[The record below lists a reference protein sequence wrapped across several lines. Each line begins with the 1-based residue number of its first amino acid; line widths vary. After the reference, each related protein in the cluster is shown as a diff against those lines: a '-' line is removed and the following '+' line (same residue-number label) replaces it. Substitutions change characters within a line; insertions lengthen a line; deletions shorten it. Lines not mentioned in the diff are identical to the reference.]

1 MFRIPRIRQSI
12 HRSLEVEMAERDQV
26 PYIVV
31 EREGG
36 GVGAFLLGALLGA
49 GVALL
54 FAPRSGE
61 ETQREIK
68 ERVVRLKDVAG
79 QRVRE
84 AQARIE
90 ERLDQTRGEVMDR
103 VDSIREAMES
113 GRRAASDARSE
124 LEGRIE
130 RTKAAYRAGMEAA
143 RERAGEDLEE
153 G

>member
-1 MFRIPRIRQSI
+1 
-12 HRSLEVEMAERDQV
+12 MAERDQV

-31 EREGG
+31 ERESGG
-36 GVGAFLLGALLGA
+36 IGAFLLGALLGA

-61 ETQREIK
+61 ETQRELK
-68 ERVVRLKDVAG
+68 ERVVRLRDVAG

-84 AQARIE
+84 AQQRME
-90 ERLDQTRGEVMDR
+90 ERLDQTRGQVMDR
-103 VDSIREAMES
+103 VDSIRDAVES
-113 GRRAASDARSE
+113 GRRAATEARTD

-143 RERAGEDLEE
+143 RQRAGEDLEE

>member
-1 MFRIPRIRQSI
+1 MS
-12 HRSLEVEMAERDQV
+12 ERDQV

-31 EREGG
+31 ERESG

-61 ETQREIK
+61 ETQRELR

-84 AQARIE
+84 AQQRME
-90 ERLDQTRGEVMDR
+90 ERLDQTRGQVMDR
-103 VDSIREAMES
+103 VDSIRDAVES
-113 GRRAASDARSE
+113 GRRAATEARSE

-143 RERAGEDLEE
+143 RQRAGEDLEE

>member
-1 MFRIPRIRQSI
+1 
-12 HRSLEVEMAERDQV
+12 MAERDQV

-68 ERVVRLKDVAG
+68 ERVVRLRDVAG

-84 AQARIE
+84 AQTRIE

-113 GRRAASDARSE
+113 GRRAASDARTD

-143 RERAGEDLEE
+143 REHAGEDLEE

>member
-1 MFRIPRIRQSI
+1 
-12 HRSLEVEMAERDQV
+12 MAERDQV

-31 EREGG
+31 EKEGG

-54 FAPRSGE
+54 FAPRTGE

-68 ERVVRLKDVAG
+68 ERVVRLRDVAG

-84 AQARIE
+84 AQVRIE

-113 GRRAASDARSE
+113 GRRAASDARTE

-130 RTKAAYRAGMEAA
+130 RTKAAYRAGMDAA

>member
-1 MFRIPRIRQSI
+1 
-12 HRSLEVEMAERDQV
+12 MAERDQV

-31 EREGG
+31 ERESGG
-36 GVGAFLLGALLGA
+36 IGAFLLGALLGA

-61 ETQREIK
+61 ETQRELK
-68 ERVVRLKDVAG
+68 ERVVRLRDVAG

-84 AQARIE
+84 AQQRME
-90 ERLDQTRGEVMDR
+90 ERLDQTRGQVMDR
-103 VDSIREAMES
+103 VDSIRDAVES
-113 GRRAASDARSE
+113 GRRAAGEARTD

-143 RERAGEDLEE
+143 RQRAGEDLEE

>member
-68 ERVVRLKDVAG
+68 ERVVRLRDVAG

>member
-1 MFRIPRIRQSI
+1 
-12 HRSLEVEMAERDQV
+12 LEDEMSERDQV

-31 EREGG
+31 ERESG

-54 FAPRSGE
+54 FAPRSGV

-68 ERVVRLKDVAG
+68 EKVVRLKDVAG

-84 AQARIE
+84 AQQRIE
-90 ERLDQTRGEVMDR
+90 ERLDQTRGEVLDR
-103 VDSIREAMES
+103 VDSIREAVES
-113 GRRAASDARSE
+113 GRRAANEARSE

>member
-1 MFRIPRIRQSI
+1 MP
-12 HRSLEVEMAERDQV
+12 ERDQV

-61 ETQREIK
+61 ETQRELK

-90 ERLDQTRGEVMDR
+90 ERLDQTRGQVMDR
-103 VDSIREAMES
+103 VDSIRDAVDS
-113 GRRAASDARSE
+113 GRRAATEARSE

-130 RTKAAYRAGMEAA
+130 RTKAAYRAGMDAA
-143 RERAGEDLEE
+143 RQRAGEDLEE

>member
-1 MFRIPRIRQSI
+1 MP
-12 HRSLEVEMAERDQV
+12 ERDQV

-31 EREGG
+31 ERESG

-61 ETQREIK
+61 ETQRELK
-68 ERVVRLKDVAG
+68 ERVTRLRDVAG
-79 QRVRE
+79 QRVKD
-84 AQARIE
+84 AQQRIE
-90 ERLDQTRGEVMDR
+90 ERFEHTRGEVMNR
-103 VDSIREAMES
+103 VDSIREAVES
-113 GRRAASDARSE
+113 GRRAANEARGE

-130 RTKAAYRAGMEAA
+130 RTKAAYRAGVEST
-143 RERAGEDLEE
+143 RESGAEDLEE

>member
-1 MFRIPRIRQSI
+1 MRQSI
-12 HRSLEVEMAERDQV
+12 HRSLEGEMAERDQV

-31 EREGG
+31 ERESG

-68 ERVVRLKDVAG
+68 ERVVRLRDVAG

-103 VDSIREAMES
+103 VDSIREAMDS
-113 GRRAASDARSE
+113 GRRAASEARTE

>member
-1 MFRIPRIRQSI
+1 
-12 HRSLEVEMAERDQV
+12 MAERDQV

-31 EREGG
+31 ERDSG

-54 FAPRSGE
+54 FAPRSGQ

-68 ERVVRLKDVAG
+68 ERVVRLRDVAG

-84 AQARIE
+84 AQQRIE
-90 ERLDQTRGEVMDR
+90 ERFDQTRGEVLDR
-103 VDSIREAMES
+103 VDSIREAVES
-113 GRRAASDARSE
+113 GRRAANEARSE